1 MDNQKLEEYL
11 KDFKK
16 ADWINETGFGV
27 IEQRKFFKKFFKRQN
42 LENATWKDFQEM
54 SEQID
59 AFYAMSL
66 TKKMAFGKP
75 NHSLQ
80 HYRNSFI
87 YLIYGKDT
95 DVVRFN
101 NFIYGKYKIQNIA
114 EAITSEFIGQAFPE
128 KYVLFNRRDKEA
140 VRFLGIDLKSEKKE
154 DFGTRFIKYN
164 EAIKPVID
172 AYEKIVGLQNKDLT
186 IMLEVDQFFSYL
198 YGKVIKEKENKDE
211 VEGVSENSGNI
222 NYWWLN
228 TNPKIWDLAG
238 AEIGFR
244 QLYTSHNEKG
254 NPRRVFNCF
263 QEVKPGD
270 KLIGYVATPVKEVVA
285 LCEITKGLHNSKEG
299 EAFEFRKI
307 ENYKKGVSFKELQSI
322 EVLRGCEPLNNN
334 QGSLFRLT
342 KDQYDTI
349 VDVLDEINIEGNERI
364 EKFSRKNA
372 LADLFLSDKEFDD
385 ILDLLEYKQN
395 IILQGP
401 PGVGK
406 TFIAKRIAYA
416 AMGVKDKTRVQMIQ
430 FHQSY
435 SYEDFIQGYRPCD
448 DGKFELKDGVFYDF
462 CKRARKDKENKYF
475 FIIDEIN
482 RGNLSK
488 IFGEL
493 MMLMEK
499 DKRGEEFAVP
509 LTYAESHEDPFFIP
523 ENIYLIGMMNTA
535 DKSLSMVDYA
545 LRRRFC
551 FIYLEPKFNN
561 RFKEYLREQGMGVRV
576 IDEIIK
582 KINALNET
590 IEKDAKNLGKG
601 YLIGHS
607 YFCPNGSDVKYDR
620 DWYEGVVKNEIK
632 PLLEEYW
639 FDDAEKAKQEIDKL
653 MN

>member
-1 MDNQKLEEYL
+1 MDYEKLEKYL

-16 ADWINETGFGV
+16 ADWINKSGGGV
-27 IEQRKFFKKFFKRQN
+27 IEQHKFFKKFFKRQN
-42 LENATWKDFQEM
+42 LEKATWKDFQEM
-54 SEQID
+54 SEYVN
-59 AFYAMSL
+59 AFYTNAL
-66 TKKMAFGKP
+66 AKKRAFGRP
-75 NHSLQ
+75 NHDLQ
-80 HYRNSFI
+80 YYRNSFI
-87 YLIYGKDT
+87 YLVYGKEPDA
-95 DVVRFN
+95 VRFT
-101 NFIYGKYKIQNIA
+101 NFVYGKYKINFISKAIA
-114 EAITSEFIGQAFPE
+114 SEFIGQAFPE
-128 KYVLFNRRDKEA
+128 KYVLLNKRDEEA
-140 VRFLGIDLKSEKKE
+140 VKFLGINLRFEKND
-154 DFGTRFIKYN
+154 DFGTKFIKYN
-164 EAIKPVID
+164 EAIRPVIE
-172 AYEKIVGLQNKDLT
+172 AYKKTVGLQNENLT
-186 IMLEVDQFFSYL
+186 IPLEVDQFFSYL
-198 YGKVIKEKENKDE
+198 YETKVETGENTEEDSVKGEDIK
-211 VEGVSENSGNI
+211 
-222 NYWWLN
+222 YWWLN

-238 AEIGFR
+238 AEIGFK

-322 EVLRGCEPLNNN
+322 EMLRGCEPLNNN

-342 KDQYDTI
+342 RDQYETI
-349 VDVLDEINIEGNERI
+349 VDVLDEANIPEEGI
-364 EKFSRKNA
+364 EKFSKKDA
-372 LADLFLSDKEFDD
+372 LADLFLSEKEFNE

-416 AMGVKDKTRVQMIQ
+416 AMGMKDKSRVQMIQ

-448 DGKFELKDGVFYDF
+448 DGKFDLKNGVFYDF
-462 CKRARKDKENKYF
+462 CKRAQKDKGNKYF

-493 MMLMEK
+493 MMLMEA
-499 DKRGEEFAVP
+499 DKRGEEFAMP
-509 LTYAESHEDPFFIP
+509 LTYAVSQDDKFSIP
-523 ENIYLIGMMNTA
+523 ENVYLIGMMNTA

-561 RFKEYLREQGMGVRV
+561 RFREYLQSRKVGVRL
-576 IDEIIK
+576 IDEIIGK
-582 KINALNET
+582 MTALNET
-590 IEKDAKNLGKG
+590 IKKDSKNLGKG
-601 YLIGHS
+601 YMVGHS
-607 YFCPNGSDVKYDR
+607 YFCPNGSEIKYDHE
-620 DWYEGVVKNEIK
+620 WYESVVKNEIK

-639 FDDAEKAKQEIDKL
+639 FDDEQKSEQEIKKL
-653 MN
+653 MD